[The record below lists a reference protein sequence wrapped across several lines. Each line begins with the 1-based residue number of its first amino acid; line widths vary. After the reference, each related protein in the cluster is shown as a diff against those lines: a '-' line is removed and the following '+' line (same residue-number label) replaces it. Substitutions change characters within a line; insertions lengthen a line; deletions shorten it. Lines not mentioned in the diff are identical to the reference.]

1 MGIVDA
7 LPEWHG
13 TKPKLSLPG
22 GALTL
27 VGETKLAA
35 ASLTVKSQP
44 PNPVPIKAV
53 INLPIPNLPLPRN

>member
-1 MGIVDA
+1 MNSDFLPTTGVPPRAKIMGIVDA

-27 VGETKLAA
+27 VGETKLSAV
-35 ASLTVKSQP
+35 SLAGKGESSFS
-44 PNPVPIKAV
+44 
-53 INLPIPNLPLPRN
+53 